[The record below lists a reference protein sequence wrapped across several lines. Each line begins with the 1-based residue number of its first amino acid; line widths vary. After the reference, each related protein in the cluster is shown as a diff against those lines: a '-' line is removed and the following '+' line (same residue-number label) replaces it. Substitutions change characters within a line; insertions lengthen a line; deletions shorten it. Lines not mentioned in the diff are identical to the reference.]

1 MLNCA
6 KRSFFRRVKGL
17 AVPTIDPKALFV
29 VDGSYLLYRSF
40 FAMRPLYSS
49 NGTPTQAVYGFCRAI
64 KKLIDDFN
72 LSNIIIAWDSKSKS
86 FRSEIYADYK
96 VTRQKPPSELFVQK
110 DYIFQFLDAIKMAR
124 LNVEGYEGDDVI
136 AALAQRYP
144 DRQVVLVC
152 PDKDMYQLLS
162 DRVLI
167 FDPFKERVIDA
178 ATFTTENGF
187 GPDKIPFYYALLGDT
202 SDNIP
207 GVAGIGKKTAQELV
221 MQFAS
226 LDDLYA
232 NLDQVKRERLRT
244 MLAEQKDNAFLSYK
258 LFCLKPPA
266 IDVDE
271 RTMHYDKNNWR
282 GAVDLF
288 RELEFG
294 SLLKEIEKNF
304 PGATAKPTLP
314 EQQTDLFAMP
324 AAPSWETVV
333 VDTLPA
339 LDAMVARLA
348 QTRYCA
354 MDTETTGPEPVLDEL
369 VGISLAVDTE
379 RAYYIPVG
387 HTTGTQLPRAVV
399 IERLKPLLEDPKTT
413 VVMHHAKFDQ
423 MVLLKAGIDMPPVA
437 FDTLLAANLVR
448 NEWQKINLKDL
459 SQFFLQEPM
468 KKFKD
473 VIGKQYKTFA
483 EVPIPDG
490 APYAAHDALQTFK
503 LKPLLEKAL
512 DQEPVLKK
520 IFYDIEMPFYYV
532 LLRME
537 CLGILL
543 DPVVLKKTA
552 KAVNEAIATLEVKLF
567 AALEQYPGYNPL
579 SFNVGSPRQ
588 VETLLFDVLGL
599 PVIKKSDK
607 GSRSTDQ
614 EVLEALSAMHP
625 IPALIV
631 KHRELLKLK
640 NTYLDPLPSFIN
652 PASGRIHTIYSQTQV
667 ATGRLSSS
675 DPNLQNIPAA
685 EGFGMEI
692 RSAFIA
698 PEGKILMS
706 ADYSQVELRILAHLS
721 QDPALTAI
729 FANNQDIHA
738 QTAAQLFDVPVDQV
752 TNQQRQLGK
761 RINFSII
768 YGMSPFGLAKDLGI
782 KQGEAKLYIEKYF
795 AQYPS
800 VNAWMEK
807 TVADAVI
814 KGYVETF
821 MGRRRL
827 IPELR
832 ERNKAIFEAGKRV
845 AINSPVQGT
854 QAEIM
859 KVAMINIDR
868 LLIEKKL
875 ASRMILQ
882 IHDEIVLEIPQS
894 EIEMVQNL
902 VRQQMETVVCWEVPL
917 KVSIRIGKDWAE
929 ITK

>member
-1 MLNCA
+1 M
-6 KRSFFRRVKGL
+6 KGL

-40 FAMRPLYSS
+40 FAMRPLYTST
-49 NGTPTQAVYGFCRAI
+49 GIPTQATYGFCRAI
-64 KKLIDDFN
+64 KKLIDDYN
-72 LSNIIIAWDSKSKS
+72 PTHIVIAWDGKTKSH
-86 FRSEIYADYK
+86 RSEIYPAYK
-96 VTRQKPPSELFVQK
+96 ATRSKPPSDLFEQK
-110 DYIFQFLDAIKMAR
+110 DYILKFLDAIKMAGVT
-124 LNVEGYEGDDVI
+124 VEGYEGDDVI
-136 AALAQRYP
+136 AAFAHRYA

-162 DRVLI
+162 DHVVI
-167 FDPFKERVIDA
+167 VDPFKERVIDA
-178 ATFTTENGF
+178 ATFTAENGF
-187 GPDKIPFYYALLGDT
+187 GPEKIPFYYALLGDA

-221 MQFAS
+221 MQFDS

-232 NLDQVKRERLRT
+232 NLNQVKRERLRT

-258 LFCLKPPA
+258 LFCLNPPK
-266 IDVDE
+266 IDTTLRDLQ
-271 RTMHYDKNNWR
+271 YSKSNWR

-294 SLLKEIEKNF
+294 SLLKDIEKNF
-304 PGATAKPTLP
+304 PGATAQPIGP
-314 EQQTDLFAMP
+314 ERQTDLFALP
-324 AAPSWETVV
+324 AAPAWEAIV
-333 VDTLPA
+333 VDTLPV
-339 LDAMVARLA
+339 LDDVIAQLA
-348 QTRYCA
+348 KTRYCA
-354 MDTETTGPEPVLDEL
+354 IDTETTGPEPVLDEL
-369 VGISLAVDTE
+369 VGISIAFDTQ

-413 VVMHHAKFDQ
+413 VIMHHAKFDQ
-423 MVLLKAGIDMPPVA
+423 MVLLKVGINMPPVA
-437 FDTLLAANLVR
+437 FDTILAANLVR
-448 NEWQKINLKDL
+448 NEWQKINLKEL
-459 SQFFLQEPM
+459 SLFYLQEPM
-468 KKFKD
+468 QKYKE
-473 VIGKQYKTFA
+473 VVGKQYKTFA
-483 EVPIPDG
+483 EVPIANG
-490 APYAAHDALQTFK
+490 APYAAHDALQTLK
-503 LKPLLEKAL
+503 LKPKLDIAL
-512 DQEPVLKK
+512 DKEPVLKK
-520 IFYDIEMPFYYV
+520 IFYDVEMPLYYV

-537 CLGILL
+537 WMGITI
-543 DPVVLKKTA
+543 DPEVLKKTA
-552 KAVNEAIATLEVKLF
+552 KAVAAALVALEEKLF
-567 AALEQYPGYNPL
+567 AALEQYPGYSQL
-579 SFNVGSPRQ
+579 SFNVGSPKQ
-588 VETLLFDVLGL
+588 VETLLFDVLNL
-599 PVIKKSDK
+599 PVVKKSDK

-614 EVLEALSAMHP
+614 EVLEALSALHP
-625 IPALIV
+625 VPALIV
-631 KHRELLKLK
+631 KHRELSKLK

-652 PASGRIHTIYSQTQV
+652 PATGRIHTIYSQTQV

-698 PEGKILMS
+698 PAGKVLMS

-721 QDPALTAI
+721 QDPTLI
-729 FANNQDIHA
+729 DVFIHDRDIHA
-738 QTAAQLFDVPVDQV
+738 QTAAQLFDVPLDQV

-782 KQGEAKLYIEKYF
+782 KQGEAKAYIEKYF
-795 AQYPS
+795 AQYPK

-807 TVADAVI
+807 TMEAAVL
-814 KGYVETF
+814 KGYVETV

-868 LLIEKKL
+868 LLVEKL
-875 ASRMILQ
+875 LESRMILQ
-882 IHDEIVLEIPQS
+882 IHDEIVIEIPFS
-894 EIEMVQNL
+894 EVEIVQNL
-902 VRQQMETVVCWEVPL
+902 VRQQMETVVDWEVPL
-917 KVSIRIGKDWAE
+917 KVSIRTGKDWAE